1 METIIENGKKMEG
14 IPYPVAVWDAKTN
27 LWDDSIEELSAVFAN
42 SEEEAIDLAK
52 DYILE
57 CVYALDVDEEERE

>member
-14 IPYPVAVWDAKTN
+14 IPYPVAVWDAKN
-27 LWDDSIEELSAVFAN
+27 GMWDDSIYELSAVFAN
-42 SEEEAIDLAK
+42 SEDEAIELAK